1 MGVHDLCPCIFLFY
15 FIYLFIF
22 GENLDLRGTH
32 DLLIFYHILP
42 PCYHVLLCA
51 CMAVLDDSLWCLLL
65 SQFQLG
71 RVRVQ
76 AEASCSLSA
85 TFFSMLLFHFT
96 PDFLECIGVVRRRVR
111 VLGLVRVR
119 VFENCLF
126 FLFYG
131 SSYYSYIYSVR

>member
-1 MGVHDLCPCIFLFY
+1 MRLEALVTLVEHLL
-15 FIYLFIF
+15 
-22 GENLDLRGTH
+22 LRG
-32 DLLIFYHILP
+32 L
-42 PCYHVLLCA
+42 
-51 CMAVLDDSLWCLLL
+51 LWCLLL

-119 VFENCLF
+119 VFEN
-126 FLFYG
+126 
-131 SSYYSYIYSVR
+131 